1 MLYQDI
7 SITIARRLVALRN
20 KVTKEGAHLVRNTER
35 MSLHTTEIT
44 YKSAT
49 KLLFPHLVSLRE
61 YFASQIHLDPLV
73 LRTLHSNAWANLSAL
88 GIGLAA
94 QHQGRLVVLHQF
106 LALEWLQIKLYGND
120 AHHDFEAD
128 PVGESWSL
136 CLPRLGY
143 FECRVASE
151 RHNNSVD
158 VLDFIASC
166 QFPPA
171 CTLYLELPGVFEWY
185 PDNIIK
191 LDPLFEKHAGAAFI
205 RLAIAELR
213 SPTKLLDQLHH
224 VILDEVEDLEL
235 FMKVQL
241 PRVITFKN
249 VLWNLRT
256 LVEKLA
262 QFRASHKCTPV
273 WMHFGQ
279 KWSWASFVPDYHDL
293 QLHVHAK
300 QLYPLGVYIV
310 DEDGLDIEG
319 GRHDYPGPPLED
331 STTQKRF
338 GGRI

>member
-1 MLYQDI
+1 MIHVNYSGYDWK
-7 SITIARRLVALRN
+7 AD
-20 KVTKEGAHLVRNTER
+20 
-35 MSLHTTEIT
+35 
-44 YKSAT
+44 
-49 KLLFPHLVSLRE
+49 LVS
-61 YFASQIHLDPLV
+61 
-73 LRTLHSNAWANLSAL
+73 
-88 GIGLAA
+88 
-94 QHQGRLVVLHQF
+94 
-106 LALEWLQIKLYGND
+106 
-120 AHHDFEAD
+120 
-128 PVGESWSL
+128 ESWSL

-151 RHNNSVD
+151 RHNNSMD

-171 CTLYLELPGVFEWY
+171 CTLYLELPGYSEYAHNLF
-185 PDNIIK
+185 K
-191 LDPLFEKHAGAAFI
+191 LDPLFDRHTGAAFI
-205 RLAIAELR
+205 RLAIAELK
-213 SPTKLLDQLHH
+213 SLTKLLDQLHH

-241 PRVITFKN
+241 PRVITFTN
-249 VLWNLRT
+249 VLWNMRT

-262 QFRASHKCTPV
+262 QFRASHKCTPT

-293 QLHVHAK
+293 QLHVYAK